1 MTGSDLQESSN
12 FLQFFVFSLLLAAAV
27 IWKVFADVAC
37 AGWTPSCQLPHLEH
51 LRFGT
56 LSGEAEG
63 MVSMPT
69 YEDKCGRPTE
79 ELAPAR
85 RAAAN
90 SLRSV
95 LEEAKQTKKKISK
108 QAMIAFPNGR
118 NQLATFS
125 SLSDLNAVNEQPFW
139 DETDSK
145 ISSEPVEELLGFGLS
160 SAKVWPSEKGAKTS
174 LQARKGTSNVQNFL
188 LARWQKVR

>member
-1 MTGSDLQESSN
+1 M
-12 FLQFFVFSLLLAAAV
+12 

-95 LEEAKQTKKKISK
+95 LEEAKQTKKK
-108 QAMIAFPNGR
+108 N
-118 NQLATFS
+118 L
-125 SLSDLNAVNEQPFW
+125 
-139 DETDSK
+139 
-145 ISSEPVEELLGFGLS
+145 
-160 SAKVWPSEKGAKTS
+160 KTS
-174 LQARKGTSNVQNFL
+174 NDCVSKRQEPAGYVFL
-188 LARWQKVR
+188 PE